1 MKVLKYTFYALVL
14 AVLASCRVSPDK
26 NIKETIIEQ
35 SSIANEEVSDESTEN
50 ISLINTVYEKFVFAI
65 DSQSDEKPEKYFS
78 DNALKKLQEDY
89 EFDCEDGSCYAFYE
103 LRTEMQDS
111 NPDTDGSSKICD
123 IELGRDGWYIVSYS
137 DMGWTGKTRI
147 KITNGK
153 IDDYQRI

>member
-14 AVLASCRVSPDK
+14 AGLASCGVSSDK

-35 SSIANEEVSDESTEN
+35 SPIANEEVSDESTEN

-65 DSQSDEKPEKYFS
+65 DSQSDENPEEYFS
-78 DNALKKLQEDY
+78 DNALKKLQDDY
-89 EFDCEDGSCYAFYE
+89 DFDCEEDSCYAFYA

-111 NPDTDGSSKICD
+111 NPETDGTSGICD
-123 IELGRDGWYIVSYS
+123 IELDRDGWYIVSYL

>member
-78 DNALKKLQEDY
+78 DNAD
-89 EFDCEDGSCYAFYE
+89 SC
-103 LRTEMQDS
+103 
-111 NPDTDGSSKICD
+111 
-123 IELGRDGWYIVSYS
+123 
-137 DMGWTGKTRI
+137 
-147 KITNGK
+147 
-153 IDDYQRI
+153 